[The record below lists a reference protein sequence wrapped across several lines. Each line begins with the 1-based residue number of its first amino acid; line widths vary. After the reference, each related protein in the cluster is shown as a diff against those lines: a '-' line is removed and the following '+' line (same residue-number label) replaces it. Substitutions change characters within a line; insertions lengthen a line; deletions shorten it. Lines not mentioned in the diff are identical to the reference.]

1 MRRSALLALVLASLA
16 SPALAAADAG
26 GAAAPSGPVGNVGGA
41 STPPSGRAPVAR
53 LVAPALAGPGAPS
66 IRVTFNGIDE
76 VTARVVVLR
85 LPSNRVVARI
95 PLGSVRVGRS
105 VAVPWRAGALRSG
118 RYVVRVHAHDQWNR
132 QLRRLA
138 SASGKALLVVHGV
151 HRPATPP
158 PPPPPPVTSSSGVF
172 PVAGWH
178 TYGDPFGAPRKGY
191 SHQGQDV
198 LGSRGTPIVAPTNGT
213 VTSVGYQASAA
224 GEYVVETAANG
235 YAYFF
240 AHCIRHSTV
249 VSAGQAVAAGAS
261 ICQLGA
267 TGDATGPHLHFE
279 VWTGGWRTGS
289 ASKPIDPLPLLKA
302 WDAQG

>member
-1 MRRSALLALVLASLA
+1 
-16 SPALAAADAG
+16 
-26 GAAAPSGPVGNVGGA
+26 
-41 STPPSGRAPVAR
+41 

-105 VAVPWRAGALRSG
+105 ISVPWRAGALRAG

-138 SASGKALLVVHGV
+138 RASGKALLVVHGV
-151 HRPATPP
+151 HKVAT

-172 PVAGWH
+172 PVNGWH
-178 TYGDPFGAPRKGY
+178 QYGSPFGEQRKGY
-191 SHQGQDV
+191 RHQGQDI
-198 LGSRGTPIVAPTNGT
+198 LAPRGTPIVAPTGGT
-213 VTSVGYQASAA
+213 ISFSGYQASAA

-249 VSAGQAVAAGAS
+249 VSAGQAVAAGTA
-261 ICQLGA
+261 ICSLGA

-279 VWTGGWRTGS
+279 VWTGGWRTSS

-302 WDAQG
+302 WDTQG